1 MTIKVDRYLAI
12 PSIPFPCLSSPLLSS
27 PLLSSPLLSSPLLS
41 SQSCVVLYC
50 PALSRLLSSRLVFS
64 YRILLCLAFMPSCVR
79 QSLSEIMHVS
89 NANKIVRI
97 EKGEYNFS
105 DRFLRDVVMSF
116 VIAGR
121 DTTAV
126 LLSWTFYVLGQHP
139 EINARLLQ
147 EINAHY
153 PKVSF
158 PLSCR
163 NACPVTHYPKNHSEQ
178 LIFFSTM
185 VLKTQAI
192 YLSLTNCFSRPSERN
207 TNIRNTEQNALPR
220 RSCER
225 SSPPVS
231 PSSPEH
237 QEGVFF
243 FSNLDPRYV
252 YTTS

>member
-1 MTIKVDRYLAI
+1 
-12 PSIPFPCLSSPLLSS
+12 
-27 PLLSSPLLSSPLLS
+27 
-41 SQSCVVLYC
+41 
-50 PALSRLLSSRLVFS
+50 
-64 YRILLCLAFMPSCVR
+64 
-79 QSLSEIMHVS
+79 MHVS
-89 NANKIVRI
+89 SLNANKIVRT

-116 VIAGR
+116 IIAGR

-126 LLSWTFYVLGQHP
+126 LLSWTFFVLGQHP
-139 EINARLLQ
+139 EINALLLQ
-147 EINAHY
+147 EISAHY

-163 NACPVTHYPKNHSEQ
+163 NTCSVTHYPKKHSEE
-178 LIFFSTM
+178 LNCFSTL

-207 TNIRNTEQNALPR
+207 SNIRNTEQNVFPG
-220 RSCER
+220 RSRER
-225 SSPPVS
+225 SSPPVP

-243 FSNLDPRYV
+243 PLSRSRYV
-252 YTTS
+252 YTSLLRSSPHAMRRSLSRYVKTMCFLQAPRC